1 MFRLSTCSSRTTLIY
16 KQGITTRL
24 LTVHSFSGHSKNQSC
39 KNVNSSI
46 FLSFLCFN
54 PSNLKQPDASLI
66 SGIPS
71 AVTETWT
78 TWMLLKQW
86 TAGIPGPSIHWKVTH
101 PHTYAAED
109 SGNDQARYNDASSSS
124 TLNLM
129 AQKHGRGICPHYKHF
144 HFFINW
150 LKSVAKATLFC

>member
-101 PHTYAAED
+101 THTHMQLKTVEMTRLVTMMPPPPLLWT
-109 SGNDQARYNDASSSS
+109 S
-124 TLNLM
+124 
-129 AQKHGRGICPHYKHF
+129 
-144 HFFINW
+144 W
-150 LKSVAKATLFC
+150 LKNMVMEFVHTTNTFISS